1 MQWGC
6 WEAEGL
12 GREEHLLPFL
22 IGFMTCYEALVGAE
36 MPRVAFSKGKVK
48 KIMGQSCGGH
58 HSWDFRQ
65 PPEKVRTG
73 DALQHPVYPHGR
85 SVAPRSHFAL
95 LANHSVFSHFQFYK
109 GQRGFQ
115 IQAFLFY
122 CELAHYVKEQ

>member
-48 KIMGQSCGGH
+48 K
-58 HSWDFRQ
+58 SWDRAA
-65 PPEKVRTG
+65 VGSTHG
-73 DALQHPVYPHGR
+73 ILGTLQ
-85 SVAPRSHFAL
+85 
-95 LANHSVFSHFQFYK
+95 K
-109 GQRGFQ
+109 
-115 IQAFLFY
+115 
-122 CELAHYVKEQ
+122 K